1 MNSIKVYIVLLFI
14 SFTACQSDDDNSTEG
29 EFKGIVDW
37 SKTIGGADE
46 DFGFSI
52 LETTDGNLTILGHT
66 KSTDGDIIDKTLSG
80 NDYWLTTIDTEGSI
94 LWTKTYGGS
103 GDDRGQ
109 ALVQTNDGGFAMAGY
124 SMSSDGDASNNEGF
138 HDNWLVKT
146 DIQGNLLWEKSFG
159 FSGHDHA
166 YALVETNDNGFFM
179 AGFLDVTASGGL
191 GNSNRSSNGIAR
203 HGIGEFWCHKLDSQG
218 NVQWQRFFGGSGNDR
233 AFDVLQTNDG
243 GYLLT
248 GYTESND
255 FDITDSKG
263 TYDYWVLRLNSAGDL
278 LWQKSFGGSGI
289 DQARKL
295 IKTEENNYIILG
307 NSFSNDIHVTSNYGG
322 SDYWILKIDDEGDII
337 WKKNYG
343 GSDFD
348 YATSIKKSKDG
359 YVLCGYSRSSDTHL
373 SVNYGDND
381 FWVIKINEQGNLLWQ
396 KNFGGSGLDLAY
408 DLVETGDGHIYVIGD
423 TESTDYDIVQ
433 NKGIKDLLVVKIK

>member
-1 MNSIKVYIVLLFI
+1 MKSFYTYIFLFLVC
-14 SFTACQSDDDNSTEG
+14 FTACQSNDDNSTDG
-29 EFKGIVDW
+29 QFKGIVDW
-37 SKTIGGADE
+37 SKTIGGTNE

-52 LETTDGNLTILGHT
+52 VETTDGNLSILGYT
-66 KSTDGDIIDKTLSG
+66 KSTDGDIIDKSLPE
-80 NDYWLTTIDTEGSI
+80 NDYWLVTIDVDGNI
-94 LWTKTYGGS
+94 LWNKTYGGS

-109 ALVQTNDGGFAMAGY
+109 DMVQTNDGGFAMTGY

-146 DIQGNLLWEKSFG
+146 DIQGNLLWEKSYG

-166 YALVETNDNGFFM
+166 YSLIETSDNGFFM

-191 GNSNRSSNGIAR
+191 GNSNRGTNNASR
-203 HGIGEFWCHKLDSQG
+203 HGVGEFWCHKLDNQG
-218 NVQWQRFFGGSGNDR
+218 NVQWQRFFGGSANDR

-248 GYTESND
+248 GYSESTD
-255 FDITDSKG
+255 FDITDNKG
-263 TYDYWVLRLNSAGDL
+263 TYDYWVLRLNVTGDL
-278 LWQKSFGGSGI
+278 IWQKSFGGSGI

-295 IKTEENNYIILG
+295 IKAEDNTYIVVG
-307 NSFSNDIHVTSNYGG
+307 NSFSTDLNVTSNYGS
-322 SDYWILKIDDEGDII
+322 SDYWILKINDSGDII

-343 GSDFD
+343 GTDFD

-359 YVLCGYSRSSDTHL
+359 YVLCGYSKSSDTHL
-373 SVNYGDND
+373 NLNYGNND

-396 KNFGGSGLDLAY
+396 KNFGGSSLDLAY
-408 DLVETGDGHIYVIGD
+408 DLIETQDGQIYVIGD
-423 TESTDYDIVQ
+423 TESNDYDITQ
-433 NKGIKDLLVVKIK
+433 NKGLKDLLVVKIK

>member
-1 MNSIKVYIVLLFI
+1 M
-14 SFTACQSDDDNSTEG
+14 TCQSNDDNSTDG
-29 EFKGIVDW
+29 QFRGIVDW
-37 SKTIGGADE
+37 SQTIGGTDE
-46 DFGFSI
+46 DFGLSI
-52 LETTDGNLTILGHT
+52 IETTSGNIGILGHT
-66 KSTDGDIIDKTLSG
+66 KSSDGDIIDKSLPG
-80 NDYWLTTIDTEGSI
+80 NDYWFTTLDINGNII
-94 LWTKTYGGS
+94 LNKTYGGS

-124 SMSSDGDASNNEGF
+124 SMSSDGDVSNNEGF
-138 HDNWLVKT
+138 HDNWLIKT
-146 DIQGNLLWEKSFG
+146 DIQGNLIWEKSFG

-166 YALVETNDNGFFM
+166 YALTQTNDNGFFM

-191 GNSNRSSNGIAR
+191 GNTNKNLNTTAK

-218 NVQWQRFFGGSGNDR
+218 NIQWQRFFGGSANDR

-248 GYTESND
+248 GYSESGD

-263 TYDYWVLRLNSAGDL
+263 SYDYWVLKLNSSGDL

-295 IKTEENNYIILG
+295 IKTDDNSYIIVG
-307 NSFSNDIHVTSNYGG
+307 NSFSDDIDIASNYGG
-322 SDYWILKIDDEGDII
+322 SDYWIIKIDDLGDII

-343 GSDFD
+343 GSNFD

-359 YVLCGYSRSSDTHL
+359 FVLCGYSKSNDTHL
-373 SVNYGDND
+373 NVNYGDND
-381 FWVIKINEQGNLLWQ
+381 FWVIKINEDGDLLWQ

-408 DLVETGDGHIYVIGD
+408 DLIETLDGHIYVIGD
-423 TESTDYDIVQ
+423 TESSDYDIEE
-433 NKGIKDLLVVKIK
+433 NKGSKDLLVVKIK

>member
-1 MNSIKVYIVLLFI
+1 MKRINLYGLF
-14 SFTACQSDDDNSTEG
+14 FVFCLMACESETDNSDDGS
-29 EFKGIVDW
+29 FKGILDW
-37 SKTIGGADE
+37 SKTIGGSDE

-52 LETTDGNLTILGHT
+52 LETTDGNLAILGHT
-66 KSTDGDIIDKTLSG
+66 KSTDGDIIDKSLPV
-80 NDYWLTTIDTEGSI
+80 NDYWLTTIDPKGEV

-109 ALVQTNDGGFAMAGY
+109 ALVQTTDGGFAMAGY
-124 SMSSDGDASNNEGF
+124 SMSNDGDASNNEGF

-146 DIQGNLLWEKSFG
+146 DSQGHLLWEKSIG

-166 YALVETNDNGFFM
+166 YALIPTNDAGFLM

-191 GNSNRSSNGIAR
+191 GNANRNANSTTR
-203 HGIGEFWCHKLDSQG
+203 HGVGEFWCHKLDSQG
-218 NVQWQRFFGGSGNDR
+218 NIQWQRFFGGSANDR
-233 AFDVLQTNDG
+233 AYDVLQTNDG

-248 GYTESND
+248 GFSESND

-263 TYDYWVLRLNSAGDL
+263 TYDYWVIRLNASGDL

-295 IKTEENNYIILG
+295 IKAEDNTYIIVG
-307 NSFSNDIHVTSNYGG
+307 NSFSDDINVSSNIGG
-322 SDYWILKIDDEGDII
+322 SDYWILKIDDSGDLI
-337 WKKNYG
+337 WDKNYG

-359 YVLCGYSRSSDTHL
+359 YVLCGYSKSSDNHL
-373 SVNYGDND
+373 YANYGDND
-381 FWVIKINEQGNLLWQ
+381 FWVIKINEAGDLLWQ
-396 KNFGGSGLDLAY
+396 KNVGGSGLDLAY
-408 DLVETGDGHIYVIGD
+408 DVVETLDGHIYVIGD
-423 TESTDYDIVQ
+423 TESNDYDVEQ